1 MQYVILGS
9 VCCWVSYLIW
19 SFFCYI
25 ECPCPSRVLVSEVFF
40 LIYIYVYRKREFVYW
55 NGIIFFIFF
64 SRVRVGLS
72 PQAQTPRNRR
82 WVKEKILMILN
93 GQWRK
98 KENLNENVWKPR
110 SRDKITCIRYQVLIQ
125 VPNCW
130 TTSWTELGPWVEVME
145 AKLSLLDPVLW
156 HKYPEVFL
164 VELWTAWSVFF

>member
-1 MQYVILGS
+1 M
-9 VCCWVSYLIW
+9 
-19 SFFCYI
+19 
-25 ECPCPSRVLVSEVFF
+25 
-40 LIYIYVYRKREFVYW
+40 
-55 NGIIFFIFF
+55 IFFIFF

-98 KENLNENVWKPR
+98 KENLNENDWKPR

-125 VPNCW
+125 VPNYW

-164 VELWTAWSVFF
+164 VELWAAWSVFLTTILLLKLITH